1 MNPPNL
7 KMLAGNSFTLW
18 VLASNSAPV
27 RYHCLKLIPKL
38 SRAMIQRL
46 LTLLLFSACS
56 ITSSAAWDPMKESRD
71 PDTGASKK
79 TMIALKAFRAVPE
92 LEAFFEQANGFALF
106 HNVAK
111 GGIGIGGASGK
122 GEVFQSGQVLGSAS
136 LKQISLGF
144 QFGGQA
150 FREIIF
156 FKEKQDTD
164 RFTEGHFEFGA
175 QASAV
180 LIKQGVSVETA
191 YSNGVAV
198 FTMAKGGLMYEA
210 SIGGQKF
217 SFKPY
222 D

>member
-1 MNPPNL
+1 
-7 KMLAGNSFTLW
+7 
-18 VLASNSAPV
+18 
-27 RYHCLKLIPKL
+27 
-38 SRAMIQRL
+38 
-46 LTLLLFSACS
+46 
-56 ITSSAAWDPMKESRD
+56 
-71 PDTGASKK
+71 
-79 TMIALKAFRAVPE
+79 
-92 LEAFFEQANGFALF
+92 
-106 HNVAK
+106 
-111 GGIGIGGASGK
+111 
-122 GEVFQSGQVLGSAS
+122 
-136 LKQISLGF
+136 
-144 QFGGQA
+144 
-150 FREIIF
+150 IIF